1 MGSFLSKSTDEEK
14 IQIKYNNCKTN
25 CDPWF
30 FVKYKKNT
38 KEVCLKSC
46 ELQQQK
52 NISTYTAQKEAEK
65 IKAKREAEREAE
77 RQAREAE
84 REAERQA
91 REAEREAERQ
101 ATRTQRQATR
111 AQRQSTRQT
120 RRGGRKRK
128 TKRVNGKSNRQK

>member
-77 RQAREAE
+77 RQA
-84 REAERQA
+84 
-91 REAEREAERQ
+91 
-101 ATRTQRQATR
+101 TRTQRQATR